1 MEHQLELPFM
11 EDLMSK
17 NYYKGSGPGGAVG
30 ATHAGNTANNTGGTG
45 GESVPQKP
53 IPGPEHTGLPIS
65 MKRALAK
72 KDTSPPGAGLP
83 NKNTTGAGS
92 VR

>member
-1 MEHQLELPFM
+1 
-11 EDLMSK
+11 MSK
-17 NYYKGSGPGGAVG
+17 DYWKGGKGGVVAS
-30 ATHAGNTANNTGGTG
+30 THDPNTVNNTGGTG

-65 MKRALAK
+65 MRRALAR
-72 KDTSPPGAGLP
+72 KDTSPPGVGTP
-83 NKNTTGAGS
+83 SKNTTGAGS